1 MRSNHFRHFTLLLI
15 VIHAAIA
22 NAQVWC
28 PPGAVWH
35 HNYAAVSAPLV
46 GVVRTECI
54 GDTVIQ
60 GETAKL
66 KHATASGYDWQNGG
80 TFQSDLGFVIT
91 KANADQVSFWD
102 GSDWFLL
109 YDLGLPVG
117 GQWLLVCYLDAFELT
132 VTGTG
137 LKIVDGIPLR
147 YSVVSL
153 DPPLPWL
160 ASDTVIERI
169 GFKSIYVHP
178 YSFFGSWSN
187 SVVSRIALLR
197 GQRDRLQRP
206 ATRNVRLHVRCTG
219 GSPRR
224 YADHHAQP
232 RHGWILVDAQWCVSQ
247 RQRVRSGCLGPC
259 GGKCA
264 HQAGPSALR
273 CTRTATGC
281 FRVSRH
287 RLGWPLACHWALG
300 EGVNRSQGSYE
311 SEGGRTFLSDM

>member
-178 YSFFGSWSN
+178 YSLFGGWSN
-187 SVVSRIALLR
+187 SVVRELHCYEDNEIAYSALQQGACDYTLGVPEELPDVELTIMPNPGTDGFSLMLNGESRNGSLFVLDAF
-197 GQRDRLQRP
+197 G
-206 ATRNVRLHVRCTG
+206 RNVGNVPIRQGQARF
-219 GSPRR
+219 
-224 YADHHAQP
+224 
-232 RHGWILVDAQWCVSQ
+232 DAQGLAPGVYVY
-247 RQRVRSGCLGPC
+247 RANDADGR
-259 GGKCA
+259 
-264 HQAGPSALR
+264 LR
-273 CTRTATGC
+273 ATG
-281 FRVSRH
+281 RWVK
-287 RLGWPLACHWALG
+287 
-300 EGVNRSQGSYE
+300 E
-311 SEGGRTFLSDM
+311 

>member
-1 MRSNHFRHFTLLLI
+1 MKSTHSLFCTLPLFI
-15 VIHAAIA
+15 IIAAHA
-22 NAQVWC
+22 NAQSWC

-35 HNYAAVSAPLV
+35 HNYATVSAPLE

-66 KHATASGYDWQNGG
+66 MHVTASGYDWLLGG

-117 GQWLLVCYLDAFELT
+117 GQWLLVCYLDAFVLT
-132 VTGTG
+132 VTATG
-137 LKIVDGIPLR
+137 LKLVDGVPLR

-160 ASDTVIERI
+160 ASDTVIERV

-178 YSFFGSWSN
+178 YNYFNSWS
-187 SVVSRIALLR
+187 VWVSRELRCYEDNEIA
-197 GQRDRLQRP
+197 
-206 ATRNVRLHVRCTG
+206 
-219 GSPRR
+219 
-224 YADHHAQP
+224 Y
-232 RHGWILVDAQWCVSQ
+232 
-247 RQRVRSGCLGPC
+247 
-259 GGKCA
+259 
-264 HQAGPSALR
+264 SALQQGACDYTLGVPEDLHGGTLTIMPNPGTDGFSLMLNGVSLNGNVFVLDALGR
-273 CTRTATGC
+273 AVGSAPITQGHARFDARELPTGVFVYRATDLDGRMRATG
-281 FRVSRH
+281 RWVK
-287 RLGWPLACHWALG
+287 
-300 EGVNRSQGSYE
+300 E
-311 SEGGRTFLSDM
+311 

>member
-66 KHATASGYDWQNGG
+66 MHATASGYDWLLGG
-80 TFQSDLGFVIT
+80 TFQSDLGSVIT

-117 GQWLLVCYLDAFELT
+117 GQWLLVCYLDAFVLT
-132 VTGTG
+132 VTATG
-137 LKIVDGIPLR
+137 LKLVDGVPLR

-178 YSFFGSWSN
+178 YNYFNSWS
-187 SVVSRIALLR
+187 VWVSRELRCYEDNEIAYSALLQGTCDFTLGVLEDLPDGELTITPNPGTDGFSLMLNGVSR
-197 GQRDRLQRP
+197 NGNVFVLDALGRAVGSAPIRQGQARF
-206 ATRNVRLHVRCTG
+206 
-219 GSPRR
+219 
-224 YADHHAQP
+224 
-232 RHGWILVDAQWCVSQ
+232 DAQELPPGVFVY
-247 RQRVRSGCLGPC
+247 RATDLDGR
-259 GGKCA
+259 
-264 HQAGPSALR
+264 LR
-273 CTRTATGC
+273 ATG
-281 FRVSRH
+281 RWVK
-287 RLGWPLACHWALG
+287 
-300 EGVNRSQGSYE
+300 E
-311 SEGGRTFLSDM
+311 